1 METQERTA
9 ERYSAENLMNYHIA
23 IALVDN
29 MDKRGS
35 LTAEDKNILYTKL
48 GEKYGINSDSIYS
61 A

>member
-1 METQERTA
+1 METEERTE
-9 ERYSAENLMNYHIA
+9 ERYSAENLMNYRIA

-35 LTAEDKNILYTKL
+35 LTAEDKKILYTKL

>member
-1 METQERTA
+1 METEERTA
-9 ERYSAENLMNYHIA
+9 ERYSAENLMNYRIA

-35 LTAEDKNILYTKL
+35 LTAEDKKILYTKL

>member
-1 METQERTA
+1 METEERTE
-9 ERYSAENLMNYHIA
+9 ERYSAENLMNYQIA

>member
-1 METQERTA
+1 METEERTD
-9 ERYSAENLMNYHIA
+9 ERYSAENLMNYRIA

-35 LTAEDKNILYTKL
+35 LTAEDKKILYTKL